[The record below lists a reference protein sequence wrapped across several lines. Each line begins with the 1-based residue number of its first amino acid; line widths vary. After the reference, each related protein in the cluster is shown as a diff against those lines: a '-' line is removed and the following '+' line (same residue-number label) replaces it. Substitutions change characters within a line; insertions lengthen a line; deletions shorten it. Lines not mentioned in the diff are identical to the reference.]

1 MKYRSVFSTTN
12 SVGQLASVGRSPC
25 SAFLRFLSVEGTHKA
40 GYGSTG
46 LSWLKT
52 SGHRAGAPAPHTHLS
67 RSRGPLAPPGSRL
80 CTHHAPP
87 VHPARTRSA
96 APLSG
101 LLRKIS
107 VLLAT
112 LVGGPRLC
120 PGANLRW
127 ARHFRKSRRILTLLS
142 LQRHH
147 AFLRTRLIPT
157 SASAANL
164 TDVPDRFEAE

>member
-1 MKYRSVFSTTN
+1 M
-12 SVGQLASVGRSPC
+12 GQLASVGWSPC

-46 LSWLKT
+46 LSWLKKT
-52 SGHRAGAPAPHTHLS
+52 SGHRTGALAPHTHLS

-87 VHPARTRSA
+87 VHPARRRFA

-101 LLRKIS
+101 LLRKTS
-107 VLLAT
+107 VLPAT
-112 LVGGPRLC
+112 LVGAPRLC
-120 PGANLRW
+120 PGADLRC
-127 ARHFRKSRRILTLLS
+127 ARDFRKSRRILTLLS

-157 SASAANL
+157 SASAANP